1 MRKHVSLLFLCVLLQ
16 LCGRAQDSISFNMH
30 YLPMHEYDMAIVQQS
45 GYSTTYSGSDSVLA
59 FLKDRGISNPT
70 IVNHEINGTAVT
82 TTGAY
87 DKSGKMPVQLLYQKL
102 TAANGDILIPAG
114 SGLLGTMQKDSM
126 PVFDSVIVSDQN
138 DIKTKNILMKVK
150 DLVSQI
156 HLPAARMKLGD
167 EYVYTTPVSIP
178 VANTIMKMVMSI
190 TYKLTNVTDSMAG
203 FDLTMK
209 INFDMQTD
217 SVTSKSRGTG
227 SGGGTLIYDR
237 INSFPIKEDLHYSME
252 MLVENKGINVKV
264 EATSKSSHNY
274 TIRKI

>member
-1 MRKHVSLLFLCVLLQ
+1 
-16 LCGRAQDSISFNMH
+16 MH
-30 YLPMHEYDMAIVQQS
+30 KYDMAILQQS
-45 GYSTTYSGSDSVLA
+45 SFTTTYSGNDSVLA
-59 FLKDRGISNPT
+59 ILKDKGITNPT
-70 IVNHEINGTAVT
+70 VINREINGTAGT

-114 SGLLGTMQKDSM
+114 SGLLGTIQKDKM
-126 PVFDSVIVSDQN
+126 PVFDSVILSDQS
-138 DIKTKNILMKVK
+138 DIKAKNVLMQVK

-167 EYVYTTPVSIP
+167 EYVYTAPVSIP
-178 VANTIMKMVMSI
+178 VANTVMKMVMSI
-190 TYKLTNVTDSMAG
+190 TYKLTNVTDSIAG

-209 INFDMQTD
+209 INFDMQMD
-217 SVTSKSRGTG
+217 SVQAKSRGTG
-227 SGGGTLIYDR
+227 SGGGVMIYDR
-237 INSFPIKEDLHYSME
+237 INSFPIKEDLNYIME
-252 MLVENKGINVKV
+252 MLVENKGISIKV